1 MEDIYNCS
9 YEESDRTIASVA
21 NLVNGSTNTSA
32 TCNGTVLE
40 DAPMLTSTALIKAV
54 VLAQAAQLAKYLCED
69 NKYCNTS
76 TRDMIQGST
85 TKEIKRG
92 IENIPAHWGV

>member
-54 VLAQAAQLAKYLCED
+54 VLASMAVASLIGNVVTLL
-69 NKYCNTS
+69 TI
-76 TRDMIQGST
+76 TI
-85 TKEIKRG
+85 TKKLGTKSSLYTLLFQVSLFAIL
-92 IENIPAHWGV
+92 N